1 MNMMMT
7 FIMTKNYDHDH
18 DHSNDHDHTHDHINT
33 YQKVIQI
40 PRKKILSKL
49 LGSHLHKL

>member
-18 DHSNDHDHTHDHINT
+18 DHSNDHDHTQDHINT

-40 PRKKILSKL
+40 PRKKNSVKIVRKSVA
-49 LGSHLHKL
+49 